1 MHDPAPNLTAILR
14 KYMRDASRPV
24 PGAAVLTD
32 LGIHHLDVP
41 LICLDIED
49 AFDVSIGLGEDLD
62 ELTTVADLAA
72 RLAGA
77 RAARSAPRASPVR
90 RKSSWMSTG
99 SERRR

>member
-1 MHDPAPNLTAILR
+1 MHDPALNLTAILR
-14 KYMRDASRPV
+14 KYMRDPSRPV
-24 PGAAVLTD
+24 HSAVALTD
-32 LGIHHLDVP
+32 LGIDRLDVP

-62 ELTTVADLAA
+62 ELVTAGDIAA

-77 RAARSAPRASPVR
+77 LAARSAPRALLAR

-99 SERRR
+99 ADRRR